1 MGTKKWGLWILTT
14 FVVGNMVGGGIFM
27 LPSNLAQVS
36 SPLGS
41 MVAWGVTGLGVL
53 FIALV
58 FGDLSVRKP
67 ELKAGPQSYAQAM
80 FSSPKAGRVAGYSMA
95 WGYWAA
101 NWAAT
106 ASVIITFAGYLSTF
120 FPIMQSTKNLIT
132 FGSFSLELG
141 KLITFIVCTVMLWGI
156 QAILSKSYNGAG
168 KMNFMATIAKILGFT
183 MFIVLTLFIFNY
195 ANLGNGVTFVDKTG
209 QSILLGSQVN
219 SAAII
224 TLWAFIGIESAVMLS
239 NRARSQKD
247 VKMATILGL
256 IISILIYIGITLLTM
271 GALPAAELKMSQKPF
286 VDALKE
292 VVGYEGGMI
301 MAFLALISLFGSTVG
316 WIMVS
321 SEVPYQ
327 AAKDDLF
334 PALFA
339 KTNKNGSPIN
349 SLTLTNIMTQVFLF
363 STISSTVTQAYN
375 FVVVVATLAY
385 LIPYLVSALYRL
397 KLIITGETY
406 DVIKGSRF
414 KDGIITTLALIY
426 SIWVV
431 KTGTSDLKTFLLGIG
446 LFAVGLVLYP
456 FVMKKPITKKAKEV
470 KIA

>member
-1 MGTKKWGLWILTT
+1 
-14 FVVGNMVGGGIFM
+14 
-27 LPSNLAQVS
+27 
-36 SPLGS
+36 
-41 MVAWGVTGLGVL
+41 
-53 FIALV
+53 
-58 FGDLSVRKP
+58 
-67 ELKAGPQSYAQAM
+67 
-80 FSSPKAGRVAGYSMA
+80 
-95 WGYWAA
+95 
-101 NWAAT
+101 
-106 ASVIITFAGYLSTF
+106 
-120 FPIMQSTKNLIT
+120 
-132 FGSFSLELG
+132 
-141 KLITFIVCTVMLWGI
+141 
-156 QAILSKSYNGAG
+156 
-168 KMNFMATIAKILGFT
+168 
-183 MFIVLTLFIFNY
+183 
-195 ANLGNGVTFVDKTG
+195 
-209 QSILLGSQVN
+209 
-219 SAAII
+219 
-224 TLWAFIGIESAVMLS
+224 LWAFIGIESAVMLS

-271 GALPAAELKMSQKPF
+271 GALPAAELKMSQKPL
-286 VDALKE
+286 VDALTK
-292 VVGYEGGMI
+292 VVGSEGGMI
-301 MAFLALISLFGSTVG
+301 MALLALISLFGSTVG

-363 STISSTVTQAYN
+363 STISSSVTQAYN

-385 LIPYLVSALYRL
+385 LIPYLVSSLYRL

-406 DVIKGSRF
+406 DVIKGSRI
-414 KDGIITTLALIY
+414 KDGIITALALIY

-431 KTGTSDLKTFLLGIG
+431 KTGTSDIKTFLLGIG